1 MSAALAFKG
10 YYTAIIDTPTLGGAI
25 QAMMRKSDIEFW
37 TLVGHGEAGGA
48 LASRLALTL
57 QPKVKGLVLIA
68 SALPA
73 DVDMVDVNV
82 VVVAL
87 YGGRDT
93 VVTPK
98 AVEGSFVR
106 FPGDAYVVTFG
117 ELGHYDFAYSE
128 CVGNA
133 IRPGPK
139 GELVW

>member
-1 MSAALAFKG
+1 
-10 YYTAIIDTPTLGGAI
+10 
-25 QAMMRKSDIEFW
+25 MMRKPDVEFW
-37 TLVGHGEAGGA
+37 TLAGHGRTGGA

-57 QPKVKGLVLIA
+57 QPKVKGLILLA

-73 DVDMVDVNV
+73 DVDLVDVNV

-93 VVTPK
+93 VVTRK
-98 AVEGSFVR
+98 AVEESFVR
-106 FPGDAYVVTFG
+106 FPGDADVWAFG
-117 ELGHYDFAYSE
+117 ELAHYDFAYSE

-139 GELVW
+139 GELTLFGSD